1 MRLSFEQLRGFSRHS
16 VELPGTRV
24 DGAEETGVFR
34 SIISP
39 DKLIAGYDSIST
51 SCEFFERGASLNPS
65 ARCLGY
71 RPALLTAFG
80 TSRAFA
86 PDFTWQTY
94 AEVATRRLNFAHGLQ
109 SVAEK
114 LLPLPSRNDP
124 FNLGIYSINRPE
136 WIIADLGAGLFSNPT
151 VALYDTLG
159 PDAVQYILLDAN
171 VPGVVLS
178 RDKAA
183 SVIACKARVRCLRF
197 LIVMDNEAG
206 DAFGPDAAP
215 DMPALRAAATKN
227 GLALYTFS
235 EVEALGAQDVARP
248 LRLPNPESPLVICY
262 TSGTTGT
269 AKGVILTHRNVMST
283 SAAVDLI
290 VGGEESCE
298 VHISYLPL
306 AHVFEKNM
314 TTNMMGIGG
323 AIGFYHG
330 DTTALLEDMQI
341 LKPTIFPSV
350 PRLLNR
356 IYDKVLL
363 QVSASPDGA
372 KQFAQAL
379 AVKANHMK
387 KTGSFEHPVL
397 DKLVFN
403 KIKQLLGGEVKHIL
417 SASAPLSKD
426 VKAFCRIAFSAMVV
440 ELYGQTENNGALTMS
455 WPTDLDDVH
464 VGGPVPCNE
473 VKLVSVPEM
482 GYLASR
488 NEGEIWVRGPDVTPG
503 YLNQPAKTRET
514 ITDDGWL
521 KTGDIAKIDHLGRF
535 IIVDRKKNI
544 FKLSQGEYV
553 APEKVE
559 NIYARSPFIAQIY
572 VHGDS
577 HQSQLVALVVPDPE
591 AIAAWAAKL
600 DPTSATATKSYA
612 SWCSDNRLL
621 RAIETDMLKVG
632 RANNLSGIETV
643 RAIRLLHEPFS
654 AENGLMTP
662 TFKLKRPDVAKAYRH
677 TLDELYAGLKAVG
690 SERAKL

>member
-1 MRLSFEQLRGFSRHS
+1 MRLSLEQLRGFSRHS

-39 DKLIAGYDSIST
+39 DKLIAGYDNIST

-71 RPALLTAFG
+71 RPALLAAFG

-159 PDAVQYILLDAN
+159 PDAVQYILQDAN
-171 VPGVVLS
+171 VPGVVLT

-227 GLALYTFS
+227 GIALYTFS
-235 EVEALGAQDVARP
+235 EVEALGAQDVAYNVRP
-248 LRLPNPESPLVICY
+248 LRLPSPESPLVICY

-269 AKGVILTHRNVMST
+269 AKGVVLTHRNVMST

-314 TTNMMGIGG
+314 TTNMMGVGG

-397 DKLVFN
+397 DELVFN
-403 KIKQLLGGEVKHIL
+403 KIKQLLGGKVKHIL

-455 WPTDLDDVH
+455 WPTDLDDLH

-473 VKLVSVPEM
+473 VKL
-482 GYLASR
+482 
-488 NEGEIWVRGPDVTPG
+488 GEIWVRGPDVTPG

-553 APEKVE
+553 APEKPP
-559 NIYARSPFIAQIY
+559 ITAGRSRN
-572 VHGDS
+572 
-577 HQSQLVALVVPDPE
+577 PDPE
-591 AIAAWAAKL
+591 AIAAWAAKI
-600 DPTSATATKSYA
+600 DPTSATTTKSYA

-643 RAIRLLHEPFS
+643 RAIRLLDEPFS

-677 TLDELYAGLKAVG
+677 TLDELSAGLKAVG